1 MHTSPCLETLLVS
14 PVEEKPEEKGSI
26 EDWVEGAP
34 FTETNSTSPK
44 SWPYQDAHLS
54 LETPLPCRLKLQR
67 ECWRLGLPPV
77 PKERASRQGTPS
89 SLVYLPFNLS
99 TCLSCLSHTKVFFIL
114 KEKNKPVFLTT
125 FPYDIQTCL
134 YFTSQML
141 PNPLLIVRTD
151 TNHIYHHPLVAK
163 IICLPS
169 AFTCSPIFWPLL
181 PDSPNSPCLHSCTSD
196 TFSYVS
202 QSLPRLVLASSPM
215 VTPRVSPSPH
225 CALSL
230 VLRIL
235 GQDFSLA
242 SRFKPP
248 ADLQLSCRP
257 TKPAARCLL
266 HSMPLGTSNPTRSQI
281 TLLPTSPPVLLQ
293 DCPPWQ
299 MRNREVGKGEEEW
312 WA

>member
-114 KEKNKPVFLTT
+114 KKKK
-125 FPYDIQTCL
+125 QTCI
-134 YFTSQML
+134 
-141 PNPLLIVRTD
+141 PN
-151 TNHIYHHPLVAK
+151 N
-163 IICLPS
+163 
-169 AFTCSPIFWPLL
+169 
-181 PDSPNSPCLHSCTSD
+181 
-196 TFSYVS
+196 
-202 QSLPRLVLASSPM
+202 
-215 VTPRVSPSPH
+215 
-225 CALSL
+225 LSL
-230 VLRIL
+230 
-235 GQDFSLA
+235 
-242 SRFKPP
+242 
-248 ADLQLSCRP
+248 
-257 TKPAARCLL
+257 
-266 HSMPLGTSNPTRSQI
+266 
-281 TLLPTSPPVLLQ
+281 
-293 DCPPWQ
+293 
-299 MRNREVGKGEEEW
+299 
-312 WA
+312 